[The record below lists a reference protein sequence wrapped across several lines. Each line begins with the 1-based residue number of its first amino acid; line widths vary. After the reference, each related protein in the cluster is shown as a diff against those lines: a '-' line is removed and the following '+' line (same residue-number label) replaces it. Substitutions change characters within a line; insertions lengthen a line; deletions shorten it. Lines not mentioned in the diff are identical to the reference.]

1 MMRSCCP
8 DKWTASQHHEHGK
21 SDSEDATEEAGHV
34 GTRGSTSVDR
44 GDALWVAAG
53 RCGCVR
59 RGGRGGGNS
68 SARGRGMDDYAG

>member
-8 DKWTASQHHEHGK
+8 NKWTVSQHHEHGK
-21 SDSEDATEEAGHV
+21 SDGENATEEAGHV
-34 GTRGSTSVDR
+34 GTRCYTSVDR

-59 RGGRGGGNS
+59 PGGGGNS
-68 SARGRGMDDYAG
+68 SARGRGVENYAG